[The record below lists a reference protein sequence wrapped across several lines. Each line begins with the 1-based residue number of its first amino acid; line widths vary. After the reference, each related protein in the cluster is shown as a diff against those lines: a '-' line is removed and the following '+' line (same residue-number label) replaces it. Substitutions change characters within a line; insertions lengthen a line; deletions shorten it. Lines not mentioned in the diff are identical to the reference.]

1 MTLKECY
8 EILGGG
14 YEDVLSRFMSER
26 LVQKFVIKFLD
37 DKSFDTLKSSLEI
50 GNYEEAFRAAHTIKG
65 ICKNLGFEK
74 LLHSSSSLT
83 EALRNKQYNIT
94 DELFLKVQADYI
106 DAVRAI
112 NVYNNDHVLCP

>member
-37 DKSFDTLKSSLEI
+37 DKSFDNLKS
-50 GNYEEAFRAAHTIKG
+50 
-65 ICKNLGFEK
+65 
-74 LLHSSSSLT
+74 
-83 EALRNKQYNIT
+83 
-94 DELFLKVQADYI
+94 
-106 DAVRAI
+106 
-112 NVYNNDHVLCP
+112 

>member
-65 ICKNLGFEK
+65 ICQNLGFEK

-112 NVYNNDHVLCP
+112 NVYNNYHVLCP

>member
-37 DKSFDTLKSSLEI
+37 DKSFDILKSSLEI
-50 GNYEEAFRAAHTIKG
+50 DNYEEAFRAAHTIKG
-65 ICKNLGFEK
+65 ICQNLGFEK

-112 NVYNNDHVLCP
+112 NVYNNDHVPCP

>member
-65 ICKNLGFEK
+65 ICQNLGFEK

-106 DAVRAI
+106 DSVRAI

>member
-65 ICKNLGFEK
+65 ICQNLGFEK

>member
-50 GNYEEAFRAAHTIKG
+50 SNYEEAFRAAHTIKG
-65 ICKNLGFEK
+65 ICQNLGFEK